1 MNARTPVRYQVSRA
15 AVVIAAAAVPALAL
29 AGPPALA
36 ATAAGPASTTAG
48 PASTT
53 ASQASITAGPASANP
68 YAPAFQHPYRRGAVP
83 TRAAAARMRSWSASH
98 PAAGAANLRYG
109 GGVDGI
115 GVTTGPEK
123 VYLVF
128 DGSQWGTQGTGANG
142 VITLSGD
149 PSGAAGILQRL
160 FQGLGTGGEL
170 WSGVMTQY
178 CDGVATGA
186 QSCPASNTEHVAY
199 PAGGALAGVW
209 VDESSAAPAQATAA
223 QLGAEAVSAAAHFG
237 NTTAAANRD
246 AQYVVVSPASTHPD
260 GFNTPSGQF
269 CAWHDDNLDVGV
281 SSPYGDIAFT
291 NLPYVTDM
299 GASCGAGFVNPGGA
313 GADDG
318 FSIVAGHE
326 YAETITDQNPAGG
339 WTDASGYETGDK
351 CAWITPGT
359 PGGAADLT
367 LPTGTFA
374 MQSTWA
380 NDAGGCEFSHPIV
393 SNG

>member
-1 MNARTPVRYQVSRA
+1 MNARTPTRYQVTRTA
-15 AVVIAAAAVPALAL
+15 LRVAVAAAPALAL
-29 AGPPALA
+29 ALRRAARPGGHGRRAVQRPPP
-36 ATAAGPASTTAG
+36 G
-48 PASTT
+48 
-53 ASQASITAGPASANP
+53 QASANP

-98 PAAGAANLRYG
+98 PAAAPAANLQYG

-246 AQYVVVSPASTHPD
+246 AQYVVVSPAGTHPD

-339 WTDASGYETGDK
+339 WTDPSGYETGDK

-380 NDAGGCEFSHPIV
+380 NDAAGCAFSHPIV